1 MKQYYNWQGSRKD
14 LMQIIVSFEK
24 KDPRKYKMY
33 SKKLN
38 EFLPVTL
45 RRLQQFTDRGILPS
59 GELNNKEFFYNSEH
73 FFRYMAA
80 IKLKN
85 SGHTLVQVEK
95 ILNGMQLDEI
105 IEKFLDG
112 ESINKSKSID
122 TEMYLI
128 NKSNLPE
135 KLRKIGREEGRVL
148 RSQWLKFAITKWCHL
163 EVKKKELKRLTQEDI
178 ETLALALK
186 ETLTATSKL
195 KNIDR
200 SIG

>member
-14 LMQIIVSFEK
+14 LLQIIVSFEK

-38 EFLPVTL
+38 QFLPVTL

-59 GELNNKEFFYNSEH
+59 GELNNKEFCYNSEH

-95 ILNGMQLDEI
+95 ILNGMQLNEI
-105 IEKFLDG
+105 IEKF
-112 ESINKSKSID
+112 
-122 TEMYLI
+122 
-128 NKSNLPE
+128 
-135 KLRKIGREEGRVL
+135 
-148 RSQWLKFAITKWCHL
+148 
-163 EVKKKELKRLTQEDI
+163 
-178 ETLALALK
+178 
-186 ETLTATSKL
+186 
-195 KNIDR
+195 
-200 SIG
+200 

>member
-1 MKQYYNWQGSRKD
+1 
-14 LMQIIVSFEK
+14 
-24 KDPRKYKMY
+24 
-33 SKKLN
+33 
-38 EFLPVTL
+38 
-45 RRLQQFTDRGILPS
+45 
-59 GELNNKEFFYNSEH
+59 
-73 FFRYMAA
+73 
-80 IKLKN
+80 
-85 SGHTLVQVEK
+85 
-95 ILNGMQLDEI
+95 
-105 IEKFLDG
+105 
-112 ESINKSKSID
+112 
-122 TEMYLI
+122 MYLI

-195 KNIDR
+195 QNIDR